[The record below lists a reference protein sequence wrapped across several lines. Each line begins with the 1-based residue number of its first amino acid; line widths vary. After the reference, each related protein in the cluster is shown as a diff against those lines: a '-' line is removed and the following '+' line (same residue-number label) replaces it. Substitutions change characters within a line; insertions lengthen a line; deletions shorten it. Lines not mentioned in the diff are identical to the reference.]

1 MKKRIYEAP
10 VCVVTE
16 VEGQASLLA
25 ESLGVN
31 NDPMDDFMGNVNAE
45 QGFTDIWGNEL

>member
-1 MKKRIYEAP
+1 MGKRIYEAP
-10 VCVVTE
+10 ACVVTE
-16 VEGQASLLA
+16 VEGQAFLLSA
-25 ESLGVN
+25 SLGVN